1 MTLAVHACAVILTFA
16 ALQPAAPPVAP
27 DLRNLRWVHA
37 TVSASSGDS
46 VTLRLKDR
54 ELVVHRDQDT
64 EIVAPDPD
72 FDLAVGATV
81 EVHYAERRGVRRA
94 IVIVVNPAPAE
105 ISKRPKSSLRGT
117 LVRLH
122 RSTLSVRSGTKTRG
136 LMVEKKSRLIDR
148 DGRALA
154 TGRDEIGK
162 QLSADVELLVKWESD
177 SGVIVEGVDL
187 GGSDKAVEIR
197 KLR

>member
-1 MTLAVHACAVILTFA
+1 M
-16 ALQPAAPPVAP
+16 
-27 DLRNLRWVHA
+27 
-37 TVSASSGDS
+37 
-46 VTLRLKDR
+46 
-54 ELVVHRDQDT
+54 
-64 EIVAPDPD
+64 
-72 FDLAVGATV
+72 V
-81 EVHYAERRGVRRA
+81 EAHYAERRGVRRA

-122 RSTLSVRSGTKTRG
+122 RSTLSVRSGTRTRG
-136 LMVEKKSRLIDR
+136 LTVEKKSRLIGR

-154 TGRDEIGK
+154 TGRDEIGE
-162 QLSADVELLVKWESD
+162 QLSPGSELLVKWESD
-177 SGVIVEGVDL
+177 SGMIVDGVDL